1 MSCIDCSPFSRKSGR
16 MLIAAG
22 PILLI
27 GYTALLPLLAG
38 KLTPLAASIWTSN
51 TPQRTELTT
60 APPLAPSSHGP
71 AILGP
76 ATRASEG
83 LAVRLC
89 IGMAGVSTQPSATV
103 RAPSR
108 PPRWGSPSR
117 SWYTMDCVA
126 DHGSLHFVFSSFFQL
141 HLLLFADRGVQVSI
155 LFLCS
160 VPIRSS
166 SRVGL
171 HLPPFALST
180 RFPFHVLALAH
191 PPPSMA
197 RAIGS
202 STPSGSC
209 ADNRHWLLT
218 GP

>member
-1 MSCIDCSPFSRKSGR
+1 MRCIDCSPFLRRSGR
-16 MLIAAG
+16 MRIAAG

-83 LAVRLC
+83 LAARLC

-103 RAPSR
+103 RAP
-108 PPRWGSPSR
+108 PAPSR
-117 SWYTMDCVA
+117 SWHTMDTSVVYNLCFDILVLYVTIESTSSA
-126 DHGSLHFVFSSFFQL
+126 PHHHCIRDPGLATTQHIPRGACTRGPPGSFANYAGHHAPEYAVGGSHS
-141 HLLLFADRGVQVSI
+141 HALLAGSHPLF
-155 LFLCS
+155 
-160 VPIRSS
+160 P
-166 SRVGL
+166 
-171 HLPPFALST
+171 
-180 RFPFHVLALAH
+180 
-191 PPPSMA
+191 
-197 RAIGS
+197 
-202 STPSGSC
+202 
-209 ADNRHWLLT
+209 
-218 GP
+218 